1 MTELEIS
8 QQIERCYKTCER
20 LHKEE
25 LESKLK
31 GWANLIFNLAEGKM
45 ISILEATIEIIKEV
59 KKEDNNAYSV
69 MHILAAAYA
78 LINL

>member
-59 KKEDNNAYSV
+59 KKKTITRIQSCTF
-69 MHILAAAYA
+69 
-78 LINL
+78 